1 MKTSLSATSPTSAT
15 WLFGLLTILAMCVQ
29 AHLAPAA
36 DTQPALH
43 KTASSFYP
51 PELIA
56 RARQNIARYPWA
68 AEARRQL
75 VTTAKPWKAM
85 SDDQLWNLMFGNT
98 LKRSWMVWSSGFCP
112 ACKKGV
118 PMYNWQIDA
127 INRPWKVRCP
137 HCKEYFPKNDFA
149 KFYRSGLD
157 EHGVF
162 DPKRADRSLLFNAG
176 HPRPNDPLHKFGV
189 DDGEGFSD
197 GQHTWRFIGAYLIY
211 GQWKQAV
218 MGGIRAL
225 SDAYVVTGDPAYA
238 HKAGVLLERVAD
250 LYPTFDFLKQAVIYD
265 VPSYAAGYVS
275 VWHDACEETR
285 ELVLAYDKVFDALR
299 NDRKL
304 VAFLTRKAEQ
314 FKLGVAKHSFADI
327 QRNIEDRILRDPLA
341 NRPKI
346 TSNYPRTEVAAVVI
360 ETVLGGP
367 DSRQRADAIL
377 DAMLTRAT
385 AVDGV
390 TGEKGL
396 AGYTS
401 YTIQGVAGLL
411 EQFAR
416 LDPGFLR
423 NLLKRHPRVHD
434 MYRFHIDTWCMQTYY
449 PLIGDCGSFAV
460 PVKQYAGVTL
470 SKQLDVNPSMYSFL
484 WHLYEATGDAA
495 FIQVLFDAN
504 GRTVDGL
511 PYDLFASAPEAT
523 QKAVREIIAREGPT
537 IRLGSVNKAQW
548 HLGILRSGWDDAAR
562 AAWLDYDAGGG
573 HSHAD
578 GMNLG
583 LFANGLDLMPDFG
596 YPPVQYGGWGS
607 PRAVWYTMTA
617 AHNTVV
623 VDGKDQQRVDGRCTL
638 WADGRQFR
646 AIRASGPTLIGGKQY
661 ERTVAMID
669 MSDRDFYL
677 LDVFRVV
684 GGADH
689 AKFMH
694 SHFGT
699 LRTEGL
705 SLEPCGDFGAGTQ
718 MRNFRRDPRPAP
730 GWSADWTIEDRLHL
744 LPSARD
750 LHLRYTDLTN
760 DAQAFTCEGWISTR
774 SITGNEEAWIPRI
787 MVRRQAAQAPL
798 ASTFVAV
805 IEPYERT
812 SGIAAIRRFDLGTAA
827 GEVYP
832 DSNVVVEG
840 DLADGRRDLI
850 VATDAENP
858 LGRSPARLSRQARV
872 GAIGLDPA
880 TATRPAAATRPD
892 RPAPT
897 NLLCTDAELCVVRRD
912 ATGSVIG
919 VAISRGSRVQIG
931 GVSIRL
937 KPGTGFA
944 EISLAGDEATV
955 VAGDRSVVEEL
966 VIRGRHATPR

>member
-1 MKTSLSATSPTSAT
+1 MHFAALASHRRLGP
-15 WLFGLLTILAMCVQ
+15 LLALAIITR
-29 AHLAPAA
+29 AAAAPGVESR
-36 DTQPALH
+36 PPGS
-43 KTASSFYP
+43 KTAGFFYP
-51 PELIA
+51 PELTA
-56 RARQNIARYPWA
+56 RARENIARYRWA
-68 AEARRQL
+68 ADTRRRLIAAAR
-75 VTTAKPWKAM
+75 PWMAM
-85 SDDQLWNLMFGNT
+85 SDDRLWDLMFGNT
-98 LKRSWMVWSSGFCP
+98 IKRSWMVWSSGYCP
-112 ACKKGV
+112 ACRKGV

-127 INRPWKVRCP
+127 LNRPWKVRCP
-137 HCKEYFPKNDFA
+137 HCREYFPKNDFA

-157 EHGVF
+157 EHGIF
-162 DPKRADRSLLFNAG
+162 DPKRADRSLLFNTE
-176 HPRPNDPLHKFGV
+176 HPRADDPLRTFGV

-197 GQHTWRFIGAYLIY
+197 GRHTWRFIGAYLIY

-218 MGGIRAL
+218 VGGIRAL
-225 SDAYVVTGDPAYA
+225 ADAYVVTGDPAYA
-238 HKAGVLLERVAD
+238 HKAGVLLDRVAD
-250 LYPTFDFLKQAVIYD
+250 LYPTFDFLQQGVIYD
-265 VPSYAAGYVS
+265 RPSHAAGYVS

-304 VAFLTRKAEQ
+304 VAFLARKAEQ
-314 FKLGVAKHSFADI
+314 FKLGAPKSTFADI

-341 NRPKI
+341 QRPKI
-346 TSNYPRTEVAAVVI
+346 TSNYPRTEVTAAVI
-360 ETVLGGP
+360 ESVLGNP
-367 DSRQRADAIL
+367 ASRERSNAIL

-401 YTIQGVAGLL
+401 YTIQGVAVLL
-411 EQFAR
+411 EQYAR
-416 LDPGFLR
+416 LDPAFLR
-423 NLLKRHPRVHD
+423 NLLKRHPKVYD
-434 MYRFHIDTWCMQTYY
+434 MYRFHIDTWCAQSYY
-449 PLIGDCGSFAV
+449 PLSGDCGSFATPV
-460 PVKQYAGVTL
+460 PHYMGVTL
-470 SKQLDVNPSMYSFL
+470 SKQLDVNPSMFSFL
-484 WHLYEATGDAA
+484 WRLYEATGDAA
-495 FIQVLFDAN
+495 FVQILFDAN

-511 PYDLFASAPEAT
+511 PYDLFASAPEAM
-523 QKAVREIIAREGPT
+523 QKAVREIIASEGPT
-537 IRLGSVNKAQW
+537 IRLRSVNKSHW
-548 HLGILRSGWDDAAR
+548 HLGILRSGPDDAAR
-562 AAWLDYDAGGG
+562 AAWLDYDASGG

-583 LFANGLDLMPDFG
+583 LFAKGLDLMPDFG
-596 YPPVQYGGWGS
+596 YPPVQYGGWNS

-638 WADGRQFR
+638 WADGDLFH
-646 AIRASGPTLIGGKQY
+646 AIRASGPALINGTQY

-669 MSDRDFYL
+669 TSDRDFYL

-730 GWSADWTIEDRLHL
+730 GWRADWTIEDRLHL
-744 LPSARD
+744 LPSAMD

-774 SITGNEEAWIPRI
+774 SITGDEEAWIPRV

-805 IEPYERT
+805 IEPYERA
-812 SGIAAIRRFDLGTAA
+812 SGIAAIRRLDLGTAA
-827 GEVYP
+827 GEVCP
-832 DSNVVVEG
+832 DSNVVVEVE
-840 DLADGRRDLI
+840 LADGRRDLI

-858 LGRSPARLSRQARV
+858 LRRSPAPLSPQARV
-872 GAIGLDPA
+872 GAVGLDPA
-880 TATRPAAATRPD
+880 TATRPAAASRPD
-892 RPAPT
+892 RPAPAH
-897 NLLCTDAELCVVRRD
+897 LLYTDAELCLVRRD
-912 ATGSVIG
+912 ATDNVTG
-919 VAISRGSRVQIG
+919 VALCRGSRVQVG

-937 KPGTGFA
+937 KPGTEFA
-944 EISLAGDEATV
+944 EIRLEGGRAAVIAGEPA
-955 VAGDRSVVEEL
+955 AVEEI
-966 VIRGRHATPR
+966 VIRPRAVAPP